1 MIKRTFD
8 FLMSMIGI
16 LLVSPIFIIISIAI
30 SMDSRGGVFYKQER
44 IGRGRKPFKLL
55 KFRSMKTGSDKKG
68 LLTVGS
74 NDSRVTKIGL
84 FIRKYKLDELPQ
96 LINIFLGDMSFV
108 GPRPEVKKYVDLYTD
123 EQLKVLEVRP
133 GLTDYAS
140 LAYFNEN
147 ELLSKSTNPEETYIQ
162 EVMPAKLRLNF
173 KYLEN
178 KGFITDIGL
187 IFKTIKRII
196 Q

>member
-16 LLVSPIFIIISIAI
+16 LFLSPIFIIISIAI
-30 SMDSRGGVFYKQER
+30 VIDSKGGVFYKQER
-44 IGRGRKPFKLL
+44 IGRGRIPFKLL
-55 KFRSMKTGSDKKG
+55 KFRSMQTGSDKKG

-74 NDSRVTKIGL
+74 NDSRVTKTGL

-96 LINIFLGDMSFV
+96 LFNIFMGDMSFV

-123 EQLKVLEVRP
+123 EQLKVLNVRP

-140 LAYFNEN
+140 LAYFDEN
-147 ELLSKSTNPEETYIQ
+147 ELLSKSANPEETYIQ
-162 EVMPAKLRLNF
+162 QVMPAKLRLNF
-173 KYLEN
+173 KYLE
-178 KGFITDIGL
+178 KQGFSTDIGL
-187 IFKTIKRII
+187 IFRTIKRII
-196 Q
+196 R

>member
-1 MIKRTFD
+1 
-8 FLMSMIGI
+8 MSMIGI
-16 LLVSPIFIIISIAI
+16 FLLSPIFIIISISI
-30 SMDSRGGVFYKQER
+30 VVDSRGGIFYKQER

-68 LLTVGS
+68 LLTIGM
-74 NDSRVTKIGL
+74 NDNRVTKIGL

-96 LINIFLGDMSFV
+96 LLNILMGDMSFV
-108 GPRPEVKKYVDLYTD
+108 GPRPEVKKYVDLYTE
-123 EQLKVLEVRP
+123 EQLKVLKVRP

-140 LAYFNEN
+140 LAYFYEN
-147 ELLSKSTNPEETYIQ
+147 ELLSKSANPEETYIQ
-162 EVMPAKLRLNF
+162 EVMPAKLKLNF

-178 KGFITDIGL
+178 QGFITDIGL